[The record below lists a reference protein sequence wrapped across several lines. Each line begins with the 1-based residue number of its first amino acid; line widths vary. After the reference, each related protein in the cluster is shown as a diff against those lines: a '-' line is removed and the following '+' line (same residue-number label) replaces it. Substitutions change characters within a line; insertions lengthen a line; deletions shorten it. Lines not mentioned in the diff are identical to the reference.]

1 MTYNNNSINIY
12 RGRQVAVGAESLSH
26 ITIITDVS
34 KFSEKARE
42 KGKAEHARHAP
53 ESPTWLSAA
62 HREREKGGVH
72 RRRNP
77 C

>member
-1 MTYNNNSINIY
+1 MNMTYNKNNSINIS

-34 KFSEKARE
+34 KFREKARE

-53 ESPTWLSAA
+53 
-62 HREREKGGVH
+62 
-72 RRRNP
+72 
-77 C
+77 

>member
-1 MTYNNNSINIY
+1 MHKIVRGASSLSRFGMNMTYNKNNSINIS

-34 KFSEKARE
+34 KFREKARE

-53 ESPTWLSAA
+53 
-62 HREREKGGVH
+62 
-72 RRRNP
+72 
-77 C
+77 